1 MPRIDVSDRTYQRL
15 LQRADSFEDSPDS
28 VIERALDE
36 IEALTLRT
44 DSQRPR
50 SPRRPEGDLLPE
62 TEYWHPILQLLDE
75 AGGRA
80 RGSEIIDALEPLVR
94 DRLTAADK
102 DTLSI
107 GEVRWRNRARFAR
120 LRMKE
125 LGFISDQSPRGIWEI
140 TDTGRDYLASKGGVV
155 A

>member
-1 MPRIDVSDRTYQRL
+1 MRRIDVSDRTYRRL
-15 LQRADSFEDSPDS
+15 LARAGSFEDSPDA
-28 VIERALDE
+28 VVERLLDE
-36 IEALTLRT
+36 FEALTLRP
-44 DSQRPR
+44 DIQRPR

-62 TEYWHPILQLLDE
+62 ADYWRPILQLLDE

-80 RGSEIIDALEPLVR
+80 RGGEIIDALKPLVW
-94 DRLTAADK
+94 DKLTDADK

-125 LGFISDQSPRGIWEI
+125 LGYISDQSPRGIWEI
-140 TDTGRDYLASKGGVV
+140 TDAGREYLASRRGDP